1 MICFRQNGVG
11 YTAFIARLGVSMSP
25 LIMLLEDVWYFLPA
39 VTYSTVAV
47 IAGLVASRLTETLNV
62 SLLEIIGDIENREG
76 KEKAVPAVSMEN
88 VRYPFRHLNNP
99 DRQRIMLHDE
109 TSVRG
114 TIQ

>member
-1 MICFRQNGVG
+1 
-11 YTAFIARLGVSMSP
+11 MSP
-25 LIMLLEDVWYFLPA
+25 LIMLLEDVWYLLPT

-47 IAGLVASRLTETLNV
+47 IAGLVASRLTETLNARLPETI
-62 SLLEIIGDIENREG
+62 SDIEKRKG
-76 KEKAVPAVSMEN
+76 KEEAVSEVLMEN

-109 TSVRG
+109 TSVRS